1 MGETLLSNSDS
12 RKQDC
17 AQDVVKQWKGV
28 SLSGGD
34 GECGLNEG
42 WAAWPRTHPEVRLRD
57 DLDVSTTLTES

>member
-1 MGETLLSNSDS
+1 MLSNSDS
-12 RKQDC
+12 RRQDC

-42 WAAWPRTHPEVRLRD
+42 WAAWPSPEVRLRD
-57 DLDVSTTLTES
+57 DPDVSTTLTES